1 METSVKKRILVM
13 DDEEVLREFTSRLL
27 SKLGYDVEVATEG
40 EKAIELFKKAKE
52 SGQPFDAVIMDLTI
66 HGGLGGKE
74 TISKLREIDP
84 EIKAILSSGY
94 SNDPLIADYKKFGFK
109 AMVTKPYTLD
119 KLSRVLSDVIE
130 KL

>member
-1 METSVKKRILVM
+1 MKTSVKKRILVM
-13 DDEEVLREFTSRLL
+13 EDEEVLREFTSRLL
-27 SKLGYDVEVATEG
+27 SKLGYDVEVVTEG
-40 EKAIELFKKAKE
+40 EEAIELFKKAKE

-66 HGGLGGKE
+66 QGGLGGKE

-94 SNDPLIADYKKFGFK
+94 SNDPLIVDYRKFGFK
-109 AMVTKPYTLD
+109 AIVIKPYTLD

-130 KL
+130 EL